1 MGIRIINYG
10 AGVGNATGKSYVT
23 DAFAHEP
30 IGADFAVLEELAH
43 IDTLPPAQDDMKDL
57 FMVVAARMAVD
68 MVPMLDR
75 EYIHATNPQEH
86 VYHRRQDDG
95 PHPYPQCT
103 QCTAHMFGSWFC
115 RSCGSDLCLKCYKLV
130 DIENIPGM
138 AKPGTVWACSPSN
151 MEMWNTHN
159 PRHFS
164 PIARVPVH
172 HWSVLRS
179 VAVHAAAKFKNT
191 AKDSVARIATTLRA
205 QTHSPS
211 GTVDSSTRIRGRP
224 ELKSGTSTVP
234 TLVVGINPEDGIKGH
249 QRVLQTILLMKDAV
263 IIQQGFV
270 KPLDRHGLKALLPEE
285 TPVPAR
291 TVRQKR
297 EKLEDLAWTKVADVL
312 TRSSGS
318 GKSKASTWIDVRDF
332 PEHADLATLNE
343 KLVREFRLAGSF
355 PDRQT
360 GKLSQE
366 NLAGVLGDMAAW
378 AEMPG
383 RDAKEKCY
391 GETCCTDFQT
401 GTYCVRIK
409 RMPISSRVARRQASW
424 LLFLPG
430 IEIVKKIW
438 GDDGGP
444 EDVDSSDPPFAIPA
458 VCGEGDPE
466 DVESSDP
473 AATMA
478 ADMVA
483 ALGLEGLAC
492 IRVSCPYPSR
502 ATQGF
507 GKITKRTHAG
517 CLRRFW
523 VEKIGSKSA
532 G

>member
-103 QCTAHMFGSWFC
+103 QCTAHMLGSWFC

-151 MEMWNTHN
+151 MEMWNAHN

-249 QRVLQTILLMKDAV
+249 QRVLQTILLMKDVV

-318 GKSKASTWIDVRDF
+318 GKSKASTWIDV
-332 PEHADLATLNE
+332 
-343 KLVREFRLAGSF
+343 
-355 PDRQT
+355 
-360 GKLSQE
+360 
-366 NLAGVLGDMAAW
+366 
-378 AEMPG
+378 
-383 RDAKEKCY
+383 
-391 GETCCTDFQT
+391 
-401 GTYCVRIK
+401 

-483 ALGLEGLAC
+483 ALGLEGLAG
-492 IRVSCPYPSR
+492 IRVSCPYPSQP
-502 ATQGF
+502 TQGF